1 MKFKYFAYGSNMLV
15 SRILDRCPSAKVIGP
30 AAAEG
35 FDLTFTK
42 PSKDGSGK
50 ASIVS
55 ASGTD
60 VPGVIFEIDVA
71 ELNRLDRAEGAGFGY
86 ERYGD
91 FKVRVADGTECEVTT
106 YLATE
111 ARADLAPYD
120 WYLALVVAGAKEHS
134 FGQHYINTLKSVPYL
149 IDSCPERPSRTQ
161 AMEAL
166 RAAGWAEYDKLLKA

>member
-1 MKFKYFAYGSNMLV
+1 MLV

-60 VPGVIFEIDVA
+60 VPGVVFEIDNA
-71 ELNRLDRAEGAGFGY
+71 ELESLDRAEGAGFGY
-86 ERYGD
+86 ERYSD
-91 FKVRVADGTECEVTT
+91 FKVRVADGAECEVTT
-106 YLATE
+106 YMATE
-111 ARADLAPYD
+111 SRAELAPYD

-134 FGQHYINTLKSVPYL
+134 FDQNYINTLESVPYL
-149 IDSCPERPSRTQ
+149 LDSKQERPSRAQ
-161 AMEAL
+161 ALEAL
-166 RAAGWAEYDKLLKA
+166 RTAGWEEYHKLLEA